1 MSFAQDTFGLLKHF
15 FFIIIFIPLYAAW
28 NATEFAVEDLEI
40 RISGITTQCCCC

>member
-1 MSFAQDTFGLLKHF
+1 MSSAQDTFGLLKHF
-15 FFIIIFIPLYAAW
+15 FLIYFFPLYAAW